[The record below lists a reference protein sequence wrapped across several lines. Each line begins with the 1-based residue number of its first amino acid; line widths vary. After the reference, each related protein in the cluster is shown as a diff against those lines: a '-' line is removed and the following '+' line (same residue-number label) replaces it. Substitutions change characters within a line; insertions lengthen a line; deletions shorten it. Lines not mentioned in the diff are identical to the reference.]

1 VLNNGLQLMSAGSD
15 ATQMIKGL
23 VLLAA
28 VALDVWQKS
37 QNKPSITGLLFPKKK
52 QIDETPAA
60 ASKAA

>member
-1 VLNNGLQLMSAGSD
+1 MSAGSD

-37 QNKPSITGLLFPKKK
+37 QNKPSITGLLFPKK
-52 QIDETPAA
+52 QEPGVVPSSVTNAA
-60 ASKAA
+60 